1 LEKLL
6 RMDRKG
12 VIVTGGAVGIG
23 RGIVYRFAEAGAH
36 VCIVD
41 IDHEI
46 GVSVAA
52 EISKK
57 YPEQKIFFSRCDMSN
72 EEEIIS
78 TVKAAKERFGEL
90 NVLVN
95 NAGIYPMNPAMTMT
109 TQQYQKVQDVNVRG
123 PWIMTREFVKE
134 VDGAGDKSVINIGS
148 IDSYHPS
155 NIGLA
160 AYDTSKGALLMQTR
174 SLALECAQKG
184 VRVNLIAPGA
194 ILTEGVKN
202 LTGKG
207 EMDEFVK
214 YFVNKTPMKRMG
226 DPDEIACAVLF
237 FASEGASF
245 MTGSSLVIDG
255 GTLLV

>member
-1 LEKLL
+1 
-6 RMDRKG
+6 
-12 VIVTGGAVGIG
+12 
-23 RGIVYRFAEAGAH
+23 
-36 VCIVD
+36 
-41 IDHEI
+41 
-46 GVSVAA
+46 
-52 EISKK
+52 
-57 YPEQKIFFSRCDMSN
+57 MSN

-160 AYDTSKGALLMQTR
+160 TQ
-174 SLALECAQKG
+174 
-184 VRVNLIAPGA
+184 
-194 ILTEGVKN
+194 VK
-202 LTGKG
+202 
-207 EMDEFVK
+207 EP
-214 YFVNKTPMKRMG
+214 Y
-226 DPDEIACAVLF
+226 
-237 FASEGASF
+237 
-245 MTGSSLVIDG
+245 
-255 GTLLV
+255 

>member
-1 LEKLL
+1 
-6 RMDRKG
+6 
-12 VIVTGGAVGIG
+12 
-23 RGIVYRFAEAGAH
+23 
-36 VCIVD
+36 
-41 IDHEI
+41 
-46 GVSVAA
+46 
-52 EISKK
+52 
-57 YPEQKIFFSRCDMSN
+57 
-72 EEEIIS
+72 
-78 TVKAAKERFGEL
+78 
-90 NVLVN
+90 
-95 NAGIYPMNPAMTMT
+95 
-109 TQQYQKVQDVNVRG
+109 
-123 PWIMTREFVKE
+123 
-134 VDGAGDKSVINIGS
+134 
-148 IDSYHPS
+148 
-155 NIGLA
+155 
-160 AYDTSKGALLMQTR
+160 MQTR